1 MKSLLL
7 EMSYRLFKGPRKRET
22 RPVFGSIAGIALSM
36 IPLVV
41 VIFLSDGMIRGIT
54 DRYIETGTFHIQL
67 RPYETYAEDEWIQIE
82 DSLKGIDQIKSVRR
96 EHSGTGLAYNG
107 DLQTAVSVR
116 GLDHSVIEDDNGFR
130 TYIKII
136 DGRFDLSHIN
146 NIVIGKETAAALN
159 LKPDDTIRILTG
171 KTLSTGKYI
180 PKVSKFTVKGIFTTG
195 YQDLD
200 KMWVF
205 VDLQKGMKIL
215 QDSESG
221 SKIIVKVADPYEDL
235 NPVIS
240 EIRSILGSTGRWGI
254 YSWHSLN
261 RSQQS
266 NYQTTKMLLILIMV
280 LIVLVAVMNISSS
293 MIMLVMENEQE
304 IGILKSMGMNNR
316 FLSFQYVLTAGLAG
330 GTGSFIGI
338 ILGTLI
344 VLRFKQII
352 SVLNSTI
359 NFFISIWH
367 TISFQIE
374 TEPVSLL
381 NSQYYLEDFSI
392 NLDFGI
398 LSMIFIATLFLSMI
412 AALIPIR
419 NIGKITALDILRKH

>member
-7 EMSYRLFKGPRKRET
+7 DMSYRLFKGPRKRET
-22 RPVFGSIAGIALSM
+22 RPIFGSITGIALSM

-54 DRYIETGTFHIQL
+54 DRYIETGTYHLQL
-67 RPYETYAEDEWIQIE
+67 RPYEYMDDDEWVDIKHNLKELDKLIQ
-82 DSLKGIDQIKSVRR
+82 VRR

-107 DLQTAVSVR
+107 ELQGAVSVR
-116 GLDHSVIEDDNGFR
+116 AVEENIFTEDQGFR
-130 TYIKII
+130 RYVEILE
-136 DGRFDLSHIN
+136 GSFDLSDQN
-146 NIVIGKETAAALN
+146 NIVLGRETAASLN
-159 LKPDDTIRILTG
+159 LTVGDTVRVLTG

-180 PKVSKFTVKGIFTTG
+180 PKVSKFIIQGIFTTG

-200 KMWVF
+200 KLWVF
-205 VDLQKGMKIL
+205 IPLEKGLRIL

-221 SKIIVKVADPYEDL
+221 SKLVLKVSDPYEDL
-235 NPVIS
+235 NPVIT
-240 EIRSILGSTGRWGI
+240 EVRKILNKGRWGI

-261 RSQQS
+261 RSDQS
-266 NYQTTKMLLILIMV
+266 NYQTTKLLLILIMA

-316 FLSFQYVLTAGLAG
+316 FLSYQYVLTAGFAG

-338 ILGTLI
+338 GLGSFI
-344 VLRFKQII
+344 VLRFYQII
-352 SVLNSTI
+352 SVLNGLI
-359 NFFISIWH
+359 NFLISIWH
-367 TISFQIE
+367 KITLQIE
-374 TEPVSLL
+374 TVPVSLL

-392 NLDFGI
+392 TLDFKI
-398 LSMIFIATLFLSMI
+398 LLIIFISTLLLSML
-412 AALIPIR
+412 AALIPVR